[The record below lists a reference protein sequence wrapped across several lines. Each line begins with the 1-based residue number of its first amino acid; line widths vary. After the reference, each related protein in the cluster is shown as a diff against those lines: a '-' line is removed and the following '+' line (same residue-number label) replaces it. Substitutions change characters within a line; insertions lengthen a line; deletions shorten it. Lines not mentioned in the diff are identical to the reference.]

1 MQSAAAG
8 FRASAFTPTRAAL
21 KSRCVCVG
29 LSLAR
34 ARVAARRKTARRAA
48 RRGFRDEKDARAA
61 LIQTNKHP
69 ANGPTAC
76 G

>member
-29 LSLAR
+29 LSRAR
-34 ARVAARRKTARRAA
+34 AKDGETRRAV

>member
-34 ARVAARRKTARRAA
+34 AKDGETRRAV
-48 RRGFRDEKDARAA
+48 RRGFRDEKDDARAA